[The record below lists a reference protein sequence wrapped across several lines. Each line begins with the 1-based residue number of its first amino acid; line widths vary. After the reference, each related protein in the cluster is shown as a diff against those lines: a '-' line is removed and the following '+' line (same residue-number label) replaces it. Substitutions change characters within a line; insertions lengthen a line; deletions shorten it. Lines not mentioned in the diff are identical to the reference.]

1 MKLVGVGQAQA
12 GLSGLVE
19 QSQKERIILTRHG
32 VPVAM
37 LLGIK
42 GRDLE
47 ELVLA
52 QDPAFRDLI
61 DERRRDG
68 RASVPHAALLA
79 EAKRE
84 LGGTHLGRIP
94 TSKRAAKK

>member
-12 GLSGLVE
+12 GLSGLLD

-37 LLGIK
+37 LMGVE

-47 ELVLA
+47 ELVLS
-52 QDPAFRDLI
+52 QDFAFRDLI
-61 DERRRDG
+61 EERRRDK
-68 RASVPHAALLA
+68 RANLPLTTLLS

-84 LGGTHLGRIP
+84 LATGRP
-94 TSKRAAKK
+94 ALLRRRTAKK

>member
-12 GLSGLVE
+12 GLSGLLE

-32 VPVAM
+32 VPIAM
-37 LLGIK
+37 LTGVE

-47 ELVLA
+47 ELVLS
-52 QDPAFRDLI
+52 QDFAFRDLI
-61 DERRRDG
+61 DERRRDR
-68 RASVPHAALLA
+68 RANVPHATLLA

-84 LGGTHLGRIP
+84 LAAHRVGRAP
-94 TSKRAAKK
+94 RRTAKK